1 MANYLNILYNYYY
14 MPNLVDRYMTMMH
27 ENFELQNRM
36 ILANSSYEQ
45 HLYNM
50 ISASQQASTP
60 QPRRRSRSL
69 GTGLFNQLFQDVVI
83 RPSSTQISTAT
94 RVIVYGDIS
103 NPPNTQCPI
112 TQEEFNA
119 PDMITQ
125 ILHCRHCF
133 NSAGINRWWRSSA
146 RCPVCR
152 YDIRDYSVPEGSAS
166 EAASPSG
173 ETIPPEPT
181 NVYNAR
187 VYNSTNLSNNNDDIY
202 VQLTNQLLNYAANIT
217 DISGT
222 DISGIENVAMDTIF
236 YAIR

>member
-1 MANYLNILYNYYY
+1 

-50 ISASQQASTP
+50 ITASQQASTP

-94 RVIVYGDIS
+94 REIVYGDIS

-112 TQEEFNA
+112 TQEELNA
-119 PDMITQ
+119 TDMITQ

-152 YDIRDYSVPEGSAS
+152 YDIRDYSVPEDDAAS
-166 EAASPSG
+166 EAPPSG
-173 ETIPPEPT
+173 ETIPPREIPPEPT

-187 VYNSTNLSNNNDDIY
+187 VYNSTNLSANNDDIY

-222 DISGIENVAMDTIF
+222 DISGIDTVAMDTIF
-236 YAIR
+236 YTIR

>member
-1 MANYLNILYNYYY
+1 

-50 ISASQQASTP
+50 ITASQQASTP
-60 QPRRRSRSL
+60 LPRRRRRSL
-69 GTGLFNQLFQDVVI
+69 GTGLFNQLFQDVAI
-83 RPSSTQISTAT
+83 RPSTTQIANST
-94 RVIVYGDIS
+94 REILYGDIS

-112 TQEEFNA
+112 TQEDLNA
-119 PDMITQ
+119 SDMITQ

-133 NSAGINRWWRSSA
+133 NSAGINRWWTSSA

-152 YDIRDYSVPEGSAS
+152 YDIRDYTVPEGDAAS
-166 EAASPSG
+166 EASTSG
-173 ETIPPEPT
+173 ETIPSRELPTEPT

-222 DISGIENVAMDTIF
+222 DISGIDTVAMDTIF
-236 YAIR
+236 YTIR